1 MIDKTFHT
9 PGALALRLGIP
20 SGRIEVETVDGEE
33 THVVLTSE
41 DESLLEDARVELR
54 ERSGGHELVV
64 EVERRRASFLGLDIR
79 IGPVSISKSGLH
91 LTVRCP
97 HGADLNG
104 YTASADIAARGRY
117 GSADLKTASGDVFVD
132 EVTGSA
138 SAKTASGDVH
148 LARLGGH
155 ARFQTVSG
163 DVTVN
168 EAGDDVVAQLVSGD
182 LRIDDA
188 RGSVTTKSVS
198 GDQMLRAVERGEVGI
213 TSVSGDILV
222 GIRQGS
228 RMFVDANSVSG
239 TMHSEL
245 DLSDAPPSGE
255 GPMIELRAK
264 TVSGDVRVVRAPA
277 REQVSTS

>member
-1 MIDKTFHT
+1 
-9 PGALALRLGIP
+9 
-20 SGRIEVETVDGEE
+20 
-33 THVVLTSE
+33 
-41 DESLLEDARVELR
+41 
-54 ERSGGHELVV
+54 VV

-245 DLSDAPPSGE
+245 DLSDAPPSGD